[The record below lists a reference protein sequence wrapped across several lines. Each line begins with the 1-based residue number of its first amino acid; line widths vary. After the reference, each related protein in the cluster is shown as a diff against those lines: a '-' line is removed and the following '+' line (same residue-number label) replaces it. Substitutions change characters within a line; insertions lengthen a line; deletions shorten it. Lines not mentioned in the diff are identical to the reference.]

1 MSSFILFLDS
11 RARISGSRELFM
23 KEGSRVEL
31 ECGVEDVP
39 GPPAYI
45 YWYRHDQVL
54 SYQAGH
60 QLTIATSSASNNSL
74 ISKLSIKVHY
84 KNKNK
89 NLFYLLHTIHG

>member
-1 MSSFILFLDS
+1 MYPESRLCCVES
-11 RARISGSRELFM
+11 RARIAGSRELFM

-54 SYQAGH
+54 SYAGQAAGQ
-60 QLTIATSSASNNSL
+60 QLTISTYPASNNSL
-74 ISKLSIKVHY
+74 ISKLSIKVSLVERLSA
-84 KNKNK
+84 KR
-89 NLFYLLHTIHG
+89 I